1 MTARKPPL
9 RIKIEQL
16 YENDEY
22 VYWESYDEVY
32 SLSEKSMLLIKVM
45 SYTFLALIGTICF
58 LNMANTMIMNVI
70 TRKREFGI
78 LQAVGMSNRRLGKML
93 QLEGI
98 FFTLGSIMIALIIG
112 LPAGYGVFLCAKQTG
127 FFGISTYYFP
137 AEKH

>member
-1 MTARKPPL
+1 
-9 RIKIEQL
+9 
-16 YENDEY
+16 
-22 VYWESYDEVY
+22 
-32 SLSEKSMLLIKVM
+32 MLLIKVM

-78 LQAVGMSNRRLGKML
+78 LQAVGMSNRQLGKML

-137 AEKH
+137 AAEALIMVSVLLAMQLILSFVLSRNAKKESVIDRIRY